1 MARIPSL
8 LAFAWLAFFSLG
20 AAAAETAEPAE
31 MASLPSAAEARGVG
45 AGKIFVV
52 PVTAAAEERLLDPKL
67 FELHAAAPGSR
78 KAAPVLEAG
87 KWLALPAPELDLWLE
102 GGGLISPWSLR
113 VARPAAGAPG
123 VVVKI
128 PVGEAGR
135 VKFPFGADGELRP
148 ELHLWSAGPFRDRG
162 GQLQGELARVVPLPL
177 DGPVA
182 MPAGRAVAAVYEPL
196 IDRYLMMSEPF
207 EVKGGETAEIDME
220 PEEIF
225 AQLILDLPLPTP
237 AAEGTKVDLR
247 QAGTMEPDLIVQSR
261 HRVTAFWYSL
271 FPATE
276 ATLSVDAGD
285 YLLPPWRETMRG
297 AVILAEHGPL
307 APWPTLELEVKL
319 PAALNGRE
327 LELEA
332 RGPHYT
338 TYEEL
343 EFTGDY
349 RHTFRRLP
357 PGEIELLLETP
368 LGTVLR
374 KVDFSNGE
382 SQHVFWEPELLA
394 LEGTVYYDGEPRRA
408 TLTFT
413 VDTAVDTDEKGRYR
427 VELVGAVRYVQVK
440 VDGAPGD
447 PHSEHLAEPVTTSG
461 RLDIRVPAPFYSVR
475 VVDSAGRQGIERAT
489 VEIRSVYRHQPKEG
503 DSAGQPLLLLKLETT
518 RTDGDGKAWLPPL
531 EPGTFE
537 LTAEA
542 GGYLA
547 AKPLTVEA
555 PAKPEKQEFELA
567 LEKIEGLQPLELKL
581 ASGAPA
587 ARISVALYDES
598 GSHELWRDMADAEGK
613 LEVPLA
619 PGQLLVSGGEAS
631 FLATA
636 WPPQGDTPRMLR
648 LPPDAGS
655 FLMLQVKDGQG
666 RPIDGVQLA
675 LYLDGK
681 VYHGALLGFLLQAPS
696 VTNQGGLVIARHL
709 PPRPFGLVAFSPF
722 LPRPP
727 AGAKPQTI
735 PYPWPHLVELRL
747 AE

>member
-8 LAFAWLAFFSLG
+8 LALAWLAFASFG
-20 AAAAETAEPAE
+20 TAAAEAAEA
-31 MASLPSAAEARGVG
+31 ALLPSAVETRGAG
-45 AGKIFVV
+45 AGKVFVV
-52 PVTAAAEERLLDPKL
+52 PVTAAGEERLLDPRL

-78 KAAPVLEAG
+78 KAAEGLAAG

-102 GGGLISPWSLR
+102 GEGLISPWSLR

-135 VKFPFGADGELRP
+135 VTFPFGADGELRP

-162 GQLQGELARVVPLPL
+162 GRLEGELARVVPLPL
-177 DGPVA
+177 DAPVA

-207 EVKGGETAEIDME
+207 EVKSGETAEIAME

-237 AAEGTKVDLR
+237 AAEGAKVDLQ

-261 HRVTAFWYSL
+261 HRATAFWYTL

-285 YLLPPWRETMRG
+285 HLLPPWRETMRG
-297 AVILAEHGPL
+297 AVILVEHGPL
-307 APWPTLELEVKL
+307 APRPTLELEVKL

-357 PGEIELLLETP
+357 PGEIELLLKTP
-368 LGTVLR
+368 LGTLLR
-374 KVDFSNGE
+374 KVDFSSGE
-382 SQHVFWEPELLA
+382 SRHVFWEPELLA

-413 VDTAVDTDEKGRYR
+413 VETAVDTDEKGRYR

-447 PHSEHLAEPVTTSG
+447 PHSEHLAEPITTSG
-461 RLDIRVPAPFYSVR
+461 RLDIRVPAPLYSVR
-475 VVDSAGRQGIERAT
+475 VVDSASRQGIDRAR
-489 VEIRSVYRHQPKEG
+489 VEIQSIYRHQPQEG
-503 DSAGQPLLLLKLETT
+503 DAAGQPMLLLKIETT
-518 RTDGDGKAWLPPL
+518 RTDEDGKAWLPPL
-531 EPGTFE
+531 DPGTFE

-542 GGYLA
+542 DGYLA
-547 AKPLTVEA
+547 AKPLTVES
-555 PAKPEKQEFELA
+555 PAKPKKQEFELA
-567 LEKIEGLQPLELKL
+567 LEKIEGKQPLELKL

-587 ARISVALYDES
+587 ARVTVALYDFS
-598 GSHELWRDMADAEGK
+598 GSHELWRDSADAEGK

-636 WPPQGDTPRMLR
+636 WPPQGESPRVLQ

-681 VYHGALLGFLLQAPS
+681 VYHGALLGFLLQSPS
-696 VTNQGGLVIARHL
+696 VTNQGGLLIARHL
-709 PPRPFGLVAFSPF
+709 PPRPFGLLAFSPL
-722 LPRPP
+722 LPGPP
-727 AGAKPQTI
+727 AGAKPQTVA
-735 PYPWPHLVELRL
+735 YPWPHLVELRL
-747 AE
+747 TE